1 MRTRIETEKSFICLA
16 LQVARIGRRKFRLLI
31 YKVWIPDKVG
41 IAYPLSDLL
50 PNQTGNQ
57 VGDTSFNY
65 TCSHRYR

>member
-57 VGDTSFNY
+57 VGFIPYIYLLS
-65 TCSHRYR
+65 